1 MKDINTHTA
10 MSAAHA
16 AGAVV
21 LALAVSASAAA
32 SGHGLQGM
40 HSNGMPGAFA
50 APGAGVRTTTTNGM
64 RTHSARTLRSLLP
77 TIASRSLQAWGKDHS
92 LERRGRLRAR
102 VGPRL
107 PATGGAAAAVAS
119 AGAESGAKVW
129 VETVEKGEHGFK
141 KVIME
146 VDVGGQMLRLE
157 AGEIGRLAAGAVVAK
172 QADSVVY
179 STACGDLDLS
189 KEEVIEDFV
198 PLTVH
203 YQVFWGLGGYAPRVS
218 AQS

>member
-1 MKDINTHTA
+1 
-10 MSAAHA
+10 MSAANA

-32 SGHGLQGM
+32 SGHGL
-40 HSNGMPGAFA
+40 PAFA
-50 APGAGVRTTTTNGM
+50 APGAGLRTATNDM
-64 RTHSARTLRSLLP
+64 RTHSARALRALP
-77 TIASRSLQAWGKDHS
+77 HIIASRSLRAWGKDHS

-102 VGPRL
+102 VGL
-107 PATGGAAAAVAS
+107 GATGGAAASVAS
-119 AGAESGAKVW
+119 AEAEGGAKVW

-198 PLTVH
+198 PLSVH
-203 YQVFWGLGGYAPRVS
+203 YQVFWGLCGYAPRVS

>member
-1 MKDINTHTA
+1 VKGINTHTA
-10 MSAAHA
+10 MSASHA

-21 LALAVSASAAA
+21 LALAVSSSAAA
-32 SGHGLQGM
+32 SGHGL
-40 HSNGMPGAFA
+40 PAFA
-50 APGAGVRTTTTNGM
+50 APGAGLRTATNDM
-64 RTHSARTLRSLLP
+64 RTHSARALRALP
-77 TIASRSLQAWGKDHS
+77 HIIASRSLRAWGKDHS
-92 LERRGRLRAR
+92 LERRGRLPAR
-102 VGPRL
+102 VG
-107 PATGGAAAAVAS
+107 GASAAVAS
-119 AGAESGAKVW
+119 AGAEGGAKVW

-198 PLTVH
+198 PLSVH
-203 YQVFWGLGGYAPRVS
+203 YQVFWGLCGYAPRVS

>member
-1 MKDINTHTA
+1 

-32 SGHGLQGM
+32 SSHGLQRL
-40 HSNGMPGAFA
+40 PAFA
-50 APGAGVRTTTTNGM
+50 EPGAGVRTGKMNRM
-64 RTHSARTLRSLLP
+64 RTHSARALRTLLP
-77 TIASRSLQAWGKDHS
+77 TIASRSLRAWGTEHS
-92 LERRGRLRAR
+92 LKRCG
-102 VGPRL
+102 RL
-107 PATGGAAAAVAS
+107 PAHVGLCATGCATAAIAS
-119 AGAESGAKVW
+119 AGAEGAKVW

-146 VDVGGQMLRLE
+146 VDVGGQILRLE

-179 STACGDLDLS
+179 STACGNLDQS
-189 KEEVIEDFV
+189 KEEVIEDFL

-203 YQVFWGLGGYAPRVS
+203 YQVFLGLCGYAPRLS
-218 AQS
+218 TQS

>member
-1 MKDINTHTA
+1 

-32 SGHGLQGM
+32 SGHGLQRL
-40 HSNGMPGAFA
+40 PAFA
-50 APGAGVRTTTTNGM
+50 APGAGVRTATKNCM

-77 TIASRSLQAWGKDHS
+77 TIASRSLQAWGNDHS

-102 VGPRL
+102 VGL
-107 PATGGAAAAVAS
+107 GATGGAAASVAS
-119 AGAESGAKVW
+119 AEAEGGAKVW

-203 YQVFWGLGGYAPRVS
+203 YQVFWGLCGYAPRVS